1 MSHSELE
8 QMVSGMFETMKTMT
22 TVANGLQRQCESLGR
37 ICQYQM
43 GAILLLAGE
52 TASPKVQEIS
62 EQAQKEIEELKRL
75 FEMPGEQDGARE

>member
-8 QMVSGMFETMKTMT
+8 QMVRDMFETIKTMT

-37 ICQYQM
+37 ICQYQT
-43 GAILLLAGE
+43 GAILSLAGE
-52 TASPKVQEIS
+52 NPSPQVQEIS
-62 EQAQKEIEELKRL
+62 EHARKEIEELKRL